1 MERRQSRLE
10 EARDIFLKHGGVM
23 RTGEATAAGIHPHTF
38 YEMRDS
44 GVIERLSRGV
54 YRLADI
60 PPLGNPD
67 LVSVAVRV
75 PDGVIC
81 LISALAFHDI
91 TLQVPHEVHV
101 AVTRNTRPPR
111 IDYPPVRV
119 FRYSD
124 AVFSAGVE
132 IHDLDGMKVKVFS
145 PEKTIA
151 DCFRYR
157 NKIGTDVAVEALR
170 FYAERPRRDLAA
182 IAEFARL
189 CRVEAVMRPY
199 LEAVM

>member
-1 MERRQSRLE
+1 MERRKSRFE
-10 EARDIFLKHGGVM
+10 EAREILLKHGGVI
-23 RTGEATAAGIHPHTF
+23 RTGEALEAGIHPATL

-67 LVSVAVRV
+67 LVSVAVRAPGSV
-75 PDGVIC
+75 TC
-81 LISALAFHDI
+81 LISALAFHEI
-91 TLQVPHEVHV
+91 TLEVPHAVHI
-101 AVTRNTRPPR
+101 AIGRTMRPPR

-119 FRYSD
+119 FRYS
-124 AVFSAGVE
+124 SASFESGIE
-132 IHDLDGMKVKVFS
+132 THELDGVSVRIFS

-157 NKIGTDVAVEALR
+157 NKIGADVAVEALR
-170 FYAERPRRDLAA
+170 MYAERPRRDLAA

-189 CRVEAVMRPY
+189 CRVESVMRPY
-199 LEAVM
+199 LEAVL

>member
-1 MERRQSRLE
+1 MERRKSRFE
-10 EARDIFLKHGGVM
+10 EAREVFLKHGGVM
-23 RTGEATAAGIHPHTF
+23 RTGEALAAGIHPQTL

-44 GVIERLSRGV
+44 GAVDRLSRGV

-75 PDGVIC
+75 PESVVC
-81 LISALAFHDI
+81 LISALSFHDI
-91 TLQVPHEVHV
+91 TLEIPHEIYI
-101 AVTRNTRPPR
+101 AVRRKTRPPR

-124 AVFSAGVE
+124 AVFNAGVE
-132 IHDLDGMKVKVFS
+132 THELDGVSVRIFS
-145 PEKTIA
+145 PEKTIV

-157 NKIGTDVAVEALR
+157 NKIGTSVAVEALR
-170 FYAERPRRDLAA
+170 FYAERSRRDVTA
-182 IAEFARL
+182 IMEFARL
-189 CRVEAVMRPY
+189 CRVETVMRPY
-199 LEAVM
+199 LEAVL